1 MRLLNTSQRL
11 SKLVF
16 TTFSAFIFSC
26 FSAHAAS
33 SINTTDES
41 PNSTTQ
47 VFQLSP
53 HTAQYQAFSG
63 RKKLGSGTRTVTSQS
78 TDKSTR
84 YTLSFTSVARWLF
97 LSDKR
102 TEASQFEI
110 IDNKV
115 KSYQF
120 TLDRSGTGS
129 SKHYKV
135 NYDYDKKQV
144 SNAKGHVI
152 NGIEWQSHWLDPMS
166 EQMQI
171 EIDLSQQA
179 LDDSLIGK
187 TLDYHFLNRKAQPQY
202 RTYQI
207 TELSKEELPVGEL
220 QVIKIRRVYPEGEK
234 KKIKEMWF
242 APSMNYLLVRMIKKD
257 GSDKFD
263 MVIQEY
269 KDDASTPK
277 NTTPKN
283 AAKKASK

>member
-1 MRLLNTSQRL
+1 
-11 SKLVF
+11 
-16 TTFSAFIFSC
+16 
-26 FSAHAAS
+26 
-33 SINTTDES
+33 
-41 PNSTTQ
+41 
-47 VFQLSP
+47 
-53 HTAQYQAFSG
+53 
-63 RKKLGSGTRTVTSQS
+63 
-78 TDKSTR
+78 
-84 YTLSFTSVARWLF
+84 
-97 LSDKR
+97 
-102 TEASQFEI
+102 
-110 IDNKV
+110 
-115 KSYQF
+115 
-120 TLDRSGTGS
+120 
-129 SKHYKV
+129 
-135 NYDYDKKQV
+135 
-144 SNAKGHVI
+144 
-152 NGIEWQSHWLDPMS
+152 MS

-269 KDDASTPK
+269 KDDASTPT